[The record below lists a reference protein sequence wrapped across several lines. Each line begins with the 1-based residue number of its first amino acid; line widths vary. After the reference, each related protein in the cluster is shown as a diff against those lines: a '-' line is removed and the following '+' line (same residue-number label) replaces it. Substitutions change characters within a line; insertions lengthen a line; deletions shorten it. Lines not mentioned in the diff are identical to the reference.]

1 MPGAGPDRI
10 LSWPDQG
17 HVCFRTGPGEGANP
31 NYDVLV
37 AAGTPL
43 AEALAS
49 SFGVGGGEV
58 EAFRELEA
66 ETESRRETTAEELEG
81 LVSAEDLESQAEMWK
96 AR

>member
-1 MPGAGPDRI
+1 MQDLTGY
-10 LSWPDQG
+10 
-17 HVCFRTGPGEGANP
+17 FRGLTKDTCVSGLALVKGANP

-66 ETESRRETTAEELEG
+66 ETEFRRETTAEELEG

>member
-1 MPGAGPDRI
+1 VQDLIGY
-10 LSWPDQG
+10 
-17 HVCFRTGPGEGANP
+17 FRGLTKDTCVSGLALVKGANP